1 MVLTCS
7 HRISQGHV
15 CQQQVTP
22 GSPVRFSLQ
31 ADRPNSEVV
40 SIGDVSVQAK
50 DDPSHLAAC
59 FATCQNFQHVLFS
72 TSNVPASS
80 HLQLSDILYIYIYTY
95 IYIYAYVQYYI

>member
-15 CQQQVTP
+15 CQPQVTP

-59 FATCQNFQHVLFS
+59 FATCQNFQHVRFS
-72 TSNVPASS
+72 TSNVPDSS
-80 HLQLSDILYIYIYTY
+80 HFNCLIYYIYT
-95 IYIYAYVQYYI
+95 YVQYYI